1 MQRKK
6 ALSSFIHL
14 RVGILSVLIS
24 FCMTA
29 AFAQQSTVKGKVL
42 DETGQPII
50 GANVSILNTSNGT
63 ITDIDG
69 AFLLT

>member
-29 AFAQQSTVKGKVL
+29 AFAQQSTVKGKVDHDQIL
-42 DETGQPII
+42 GL
-50 GANVSILNTSNGT
+50 SINF
-63 ITDIDG
+63 
-69 AFLLT
+69 A